1 MQFLT
6 DQEVLAMTLTPQG
19 VLEALTRRLAA
30 LDVVYAHFPP
40 ESMLASCAR
49 KKYAAL
55 RMATLALEDG
65 INQVRNRQ
73 LENLHH
79 GYRTTN

>member
-1 MQFLT
+1 MAFLT
-6 DQEVLAMTLTPQG
+6 DQEVLGMALTPQG

-49 KKYAAL
+49 RKYAAL
-55 RMATLALEDG
+55 RMATLALHDG
-65 INQVRNRQ
+65 IQQQRNQQ
-73 LENLHH
+73 LENLHR

>member
-1 MQFLT
+1 MPFLT
-6 DQEVLAMTLTPQG
+6 DQEVLGMALTPQG
-19 VLEALTRRLAA
+19 VLQALTKRLAA

-40 ESMLASCAR
+40 ESVLASCAR

-65 INQVRNRQ
+65 IDQMRSQQ
-73 LENLHH
+73 LSSMLLK
-79 GYRTTN
+79 GKGQL